1 MPKNKSADI
10 INQKKMV
17 KNFEQNNERN
27 FERGTMDKVRVG
39 IIGVG
44 YLGTQH
50 ARILSYLEEAELKGV
65 ADIDFKKAME
75 IGNRHGVQY
84 YQNYEDLLDEID
96 AAIVATPTSE
106 HFSISMRLLKE
117 GKSVLVEKP
126 ITETVDQGEELV
138 AMAAKNGLIL
148 QVGHLERF
156 NPAVEAIENMISEP
170 KFVEVQRL
178 GSFSA
183 RSLDIDVVLDLMIHD
198 LDIILALI
206 KDEVKSIRSSGIHV
220 LSEKID
226 IANARLE
233 FRSGCVAT
241 LTASRV
247 HQGKV
252 RKLRIFEPT
261 IYYSI
266 DYIDQE
272 VKIFP
277 LDNRQ
282 TEIKT
287 LKIEK
292 EEPLK
297 KELKNFFRSIREGKT
312 RKVSGEEGL
321 RALKLAYKVLEEA
334 ET

>member
-1 MPKNKSADI
+1 
-10 INQKKMV
+10 
-17 KNFEQNNERN
+17 
-27 FERGTMDKVRVG
+27 MDKVKVG

-50 ARILSYLEEAELKGV
+50 ARILSYLEKAELIGV
-65 ADIDFKKAME
+65 ADIDFKKAMV
-75 IGNRHGVQY
+75 IGNRHGVKY
-84 YQNYEDLLDEID
+84 YDKYENMLDEID
-96 AAIVATPTSE
+96 AGIVATPTSE
-106 HFSISMRLLKE
+106 HFDISMRLLKE

-126 ITETVDQGEELV
+126 ITETVDQAEELV
-138 AMAAKNGLIL
+138 SVADKNGLIL
-148 QVGHLERF
+148 QIGHLERF
-156 NPAVEAIENMISEP
+156 NPAVEALEDLISEP
-170 KFVEVQRL
+170 KFIEVQRL

-198 LDIILALI
+198 LDIIMALI
-206 KDEVKSIRSSGIHV
+206 KDEVKVIRSSGIHV
-220 LSEKID
+220 LSDKID

-233 FRSGCVAT
+233 FASGCIAT

-261 IYYSI
+261 SYYSI

-277 LDNRQ
+277 LNGRQ
-282 TEIKT
+282 TDIKT
-287 LKIEK
+287 LKIKK

-297 KELKNFFRSIREGKT
+297 KELQNFFRCIIDGKK
-312 RKVSGEEGL
+312 RKVTGEEGL
-321 RALKLAYKVLEEA
+321 RALRLAYSVLDEA
-334 ET
+334 EA

>member
-1 MPKNKSADI
+1 
-10 INQKKMV
+10 
-17 KNFEQNNERN
+17 
-27 FERGTMDKVRVG
+27 MDKVKVG

-65 ADIDFKKAME
+65 ADMDFKKAMQ

-84 YQNYEDLLDEID
+84 YENFEEMLDEID
-96 AAIVATPTSE
+96 AGIVATPTSE
-106 HFSISMRLLKE
+106 HFAISMELLKK

-126 ITETVDQGEELV
+126 ITETIEQADQLV
-138 AMAAKNGLIL
+138 SYAKKHGAIF

-156 NPAVEAIENMISEP
+156 NPAVEAIENIITEP
-170 KFVEVQRL
+170 RFIEVQRL

-198 LDIILALI
+198 LDIIMSLI
-206 KDEVKSIRSSGIHV
+206 KDEVKVIKSSGIHV
-220 LSEKID
+220 LSDKID

-261 IYYSI
+261 SYYSI

-272 VKIFP
+272 VKAFP
-277 LDNRQ
+277 LNGRQ
-282 TEIKT
+282 TDIKT
-287 LKIEK
+287 LKIKK

-297 KELKNFFRSIREGKT
+297 KELQNFFRCIRDGKM

-321 RALKLAYKVLEEA
+321 RALKLAYSVLEEA
-334 ET
+334 ST

>member
-1 MPKNKSADI
+1 
-10 INQKKMV
+10 
-17 KNFEQNNERN
+17 
-27 FERGTMDKVRVG
+27 MDKVRVG

-44 YLGTQH
+44 YLGMQH

-65 ADIDFKKAME
+65 ADINFKKAMQ

-84 YQNYEDLLDEID
+84 YQNYENMLDEID

-106 HFSISMRLLKE
+106 HSLISMKLLKA

-126 ITETVDQGEELV
+126 ITETIEQGEKLV
-138 AMAAKNGLIL
+138 AMAKKKGSIL

-156 NPAVEAIENMISEP
+156 NPAVEAIENMISDP
-170 KFVEVQRL
+170 KFIEVQRL

-206 KDEVKSIRSSGIHV
+206 KDEVNVIRSSGIHV
-220 LSEKID
+220 LSDKID

-233 FRSGCVAT
+233 FKSGCIAT

-261 IYYSI
+261 SYYSI

-277 LDNRQ
+277 LNGRQ
-282 TEIKT
+282 TDIKT
-287 LKIEK
+287 LEIKK

-297 KELKNFFRSIREGKT
+297 KELKNFFKCIRKGKMS
-312 RKVSGEEGL
+312 KVSGEEGL
-321 RALKLAYKVLEEA
+321 RALKLAYSVLEQVEM
-334 ET
+334 

>member
-1 MPKNKSADI
+1 
-10 INQKKMV
+10 
-17 KNFEQNNERN
+17 
-27 FERGTMDKVRVG
+27 MDKVRVG

-50 ARILSYLEEAELKGV
+50 ARILSYLEEAELIGV
-65 ADIDFKKAME
+65 ADIDFNRAMI
-75 IGNRHGVQY
+75 IGNRHGVKY
-84 YQNYEDLLDEID
+84 YENYEDMLDEID
-96 AAIVATPTSE
+96 AGIVATPTSE
-106 HFSISMRLLKE
+106 HFSVATTLLNQ
-117 GKSVLVEKP
+117 GKSILVEKP
-126 ITETVDQGEELV
+126 ITETIEQAEDLV
-138 AMAAKNGLIL
+138 AQAQKNGLIL
-148 QVGHLERF
+148 HIGHLERF
-156 NPAVEAIENMISEP
+156 NPAVEAIENIISEP
-170 KFVEVQRL
+170 KFIEVQRL

-198 LDIILALI
+198 LDIILALT
-206 KDEVKSIRSSGIHV
+206 KDEVKVIRSSGIHV
-220 LSEKID
+220 LSDKID

-233 FRSGCVAT
+233 FTSGCIAT

-261 IYYSI
+261 SYYSV

-272 VKIFP
+272 VKVFP
-277 LDNRQ
+277 LNGRQ
-282 TEIKT
+282 TDIKT
-287 LKIEK
+287 LKIKK

-297 KELKNFFRSIREGKT
+297 KELHNFIKCIRDGKK

-321 RALKLAYKVLEEA
+321 RALRLAYSVLSQA

>member
-1 MPKNKSADI
+1 
-10 INQKKMV
+10 
-17 KNFEQNNERN
+17 
-27 FERGTMDKVRVG
+27 MDKVRVG

-44 YLGTQH
+44 YLGMQH

-65 ADIDFKKAME
+65 ADINFQKAVQ

-84 YQNYEDLLDEID
+84 YQNYENMLDEID

-106 HFSISMRLLKE
+106 HFQIAIKLLKE

-126 ITETVDQGEELV
+126 ITETVDQGEKLV
-138 AMAAKNGLIL
+138 SLSKKNGLIL

-156 NPAVEAIENMISEP
+156 NPAVEAAESMISEP
-170 KFVEVQRL
+170 KFIEVQRL

-206 KDEVKSIRSSGIHV
+206 KDEVSVIKSSGIHV

-261 IYYSI
+261 SYYSI

-272 VKIFP
+272 VKVFP
-277 LDNRQ
+277 LNGRQ
-282 TEIKT
+282 ADIKT
-287 LKIEK
+287 LPIKK

-297 KELKNFFRSIREGKT
+297 KELKNFFKCIREGKM

-334 ET
+334 EM

>member
-1 MPKNKSADI
+1 MSKI
-10 INQKKMV
+10 
-17 KNFEQNNERN
+17 
-27 FERGTMDKVRVG
+27 RVG
-39 IIGVG
+39 IVGVG

-50 ARILSYLEEAELKGV
+50 ARILSYLEEAELEAV
-65 ADIDFKKAME
+65 ADIDFQKALQ
-75 IGNRHGVQY
+75 IGNRHGVRY
-84 YQNYEDLLDEID
+84 FQNYEEMIDDID
-96 AAIVATPTSE
+96 AAVVATDTSA
-106 HFSISMRLLKE
+106 HFSVSMSLLKQ
-117 GKSVLVEKP
+117 GKHVLVEKP
-126 ITETVDQGEELV
+126 ITATVEQGEELV
-138 AMAAKNGLIL
+138 EAAAKSNLIF

-156 NPAVEAIENMISEP
+156 NPAVEAVENMISEP
-170 KFVEVQRL
+170 KFIEVQRL

-206 KDEVKSIRSSGIHV
+206 KDEVVAIKSSGIHV
-220 LSEKID
+220 ISEKTD

-233 FRSGCVAT
+233 FKSGCVAT

-261 IYYSI
+261 SYYSI

-277 LDNRQ
+277 LGGRQ
-282 TEIKT
+282 TDIKT
-287 LKIEK
+287 LKIQK

-297 KELKNFFRSIREGKT
+297 RELKNFLDCIEAGKNT
-312 RKVSGEEGL
+312 KVTGVEAL
-321 RALKLAYKVLEEA
+321 RALRLAYNVIREA
-334 ET
+334 EI

>member
-1 MPKNKSADI
+1 MEK
-10 INQKKMV
+10 V
-17 KNFEQNNERN
+17 K
-27 FERGTMDKVRVG
+27 VG

-50 ARILSYLEEAELKGV
+50 ARILSYLEEAELKAV
-65 ADIDFKKAME
+65 ADINFRKALE

-84 YQNYEDLLDEID
+84 YQNYQDMIDEID
-96 AAIVATPTSE
+96 AAVVATPTVE
-106 HFSISMRLLKE
+106 HFAISEALLKR

-126 ITETVDQGEELV
+126 ITATVEEGERLVET
-138 AMAAKNGLIL
+138 AARKGLIL

-156 NPAVEAIENMISEP
+156 NPAVEAVENLITEP
-170 KFVEVQRL
+170 KFLEVQRL

-198 LDIILALI
+198 LDIIMALI
-206 KDEVKSIRSSGIHV
+206 KDEVVAIKSSGIHV
-220 LSEKID
+220 LSEKVD
-226 IANARLE
+226 IANARIE
-233 FRSGCVAT
+233 FKSGCVAT

-261 IYYSI
+261 SYYSI

-277 LDNRQ
+277 LHGRQ
-282 TEIKT
+282 TDIKT
-287 LKIEK
+287 LKIQK

-297 KELKNFFRSIREGKT
+297 KELKNFLDSVRTGKT
-312 RKVSGEEGL
+312 SKVTGEEGL
-321 RALKLAYKVLEEA
+321 RALRLAYGVLKEA
-334 ET
+334 EI

>member
-1 MPKNKSADI
+1 MN
-10 INQKKMV
+10 
-17 KNFEQNNERN
+17 
-27 FERGTMDKVRVG
+27 KVRIG

-50 ARILSYLEEAELKGV
+50 ARILSYLEEAELKSV
-65 ADIDFKKAME
+65 ADIDFQKALQ
-75 IGNRHGVQY
+75 IGNRHGVRY
-84 YQNYEDLLDEID
+84 FQNYEEMIDDID
-96 AAIVATPTSE
+96 AAVVATDTSA
-106 HFSISMRLLKE
+106 HFSVSMNLLE
-117 GKSVLVEKP
+117 QGKHVLVEKP
-126 ITETVDQGEELV
+126 ITATVEQGDQLVET
-138 AMAAKNGLIL
+138 AAKNNLIL

-156 NPAVEAIENMISEP
+156 NPAVEAVENLISEP
-170 KFVEVQRL
+170 KFIEVQRL

-206 KDEVKSIRSSGIHV
+206 KDEVVAIKSSGIHV
-220 LSEKID
+220 VSEKTD

-233 FRSGCVAT
+233 FKSGCVAT

-261 IYYSI
+261 SYYSI

-277 LDNRQ
+277 LDGRQ
-282 TEIKT
+282 TDIKT
-287 LKIEK
+287 LKIQK

-297 KELKNFFRSIREGKT
+297 KELKNFLDCIAAGKNT
-312 RKVSGEEGL
+312 KVSGAEGL
-321 RALKLAYKVLEEA
+321 RALRLAYDVIREA
-334 ET
+334 EI

>member
-1 MPKNKSADI
+1 
-10 INQKKMV
+10 
-17 KNFEQNNERN
+17 
-27 FERGTMDKVRVG
+27 MDKVRVG

-44 YLGTQH
+44 YLGMQH

-65 ADIDFKKAME
+65 VDIDFRKAVE

-84 YQNYEDLLDEID
+84 YNNYENMLDEID

-106 HFSISMRLLKE
+106 HFPISMRLLQE

-126 ITETVDQGEELV
+126 ITETVKQGEELV
-138 AMAAKNGLIL
+138 AMAKKNGLIL
-148 QVGHLERF
+148 QTGHLERF
-156 NPAVEAIENMISEP
+156 NPAVEAIESMIKEP
-170 KFVEVQRL
+170 KFIEVQRL

-198 LDIILALI
+198 LDIIMALI
-206 KDEVKSIRSSGIHV
+206 RDEVKTIKSSGIHV

-233 FRSGCVAT
+233 FKSGCIAT

-261 IYYSI
+261 SYYSI

-272 VKIFP
+272 VKVFP
-277 LDNRQ
+277 LNGSQ
-282 TEIKT
+282 TDIKT
-287 LKIEK
+287 LRIEK

-297 KELKNFFRSIREGKT
+297 RELKNFFRCIQEKT
-312 RKVSGEEGL
+312 TSKVSGEEGL
-321 RALKLAYKVLEEA
+321 RALKLAYRVLEEI
-334 ET
+334 EM

>member
-1 MPKNKSADI
+1 
-10 INQKKMV
+10 
-17 KNFEQNNERN
+17 
-27 FERGTMDKVRVG
+27 MDSIRVG

-44 YLGTQH
+44 YLGMQH
-50 ARILSYLEEAELKGV
+50 ARIASYLEEADLKAV
-65 ADIDFKKAME
+65 ADIDFKKAFE
-75 IGNRHGVQY
+75 IGNRHGVNY
-84 YQNYEDLLDEID
+84 YQNYEDMLDEID
-96 AAIVATPTSE
+96 AGIVATPTSE
-106 HFSISMRLLKE
+106 HHAISMNLLRN
-117 GKSVLVEKP
+117 GKHVLVEKP
-126 ITETVDQGEELV
+126 ITESVVQAEELV
-138 AMAAKNGLIL
+138 ALAKAQGLVL

-156 NPAVEAIENMISEP
+156 NPAVDAVETIISDP
-170 KFVEVQRL
+170 RFLEVQRL

-183 RSLDIDVVLDLMIHD
+183 RSLDVNVVLDLMIHD

-206 KDEVKSIRSSGIHV
+206 KDEVAVIRSSGIHV

-233 FRSGCVAT
+233 FKSGCVAT

-261 IYYSI
+261 SYYSI

-277 LDNRQ
+277 LSGRQ
-282 TEIKT
+282 TDIKT
-287 LKIEK
+287 MRIQK

-297 KELKNFFRSIREGKT
+297 KELQNFCACIAQGRAG
-312 RKVSGEEGL
+312 KVSGEEGL
-321 RALKLAYKVLEEA
+321 RALRLAYDVLRQI
-334 ET
+334 ETA

>member
-1 MPKNKSADI
+1 M
-10 INQKKMV
+10 
-17 KNFEQNNERN
+17 E
-27 FERGTMDKVRVG
+27 KVRVG

-44 YLGTQH
+44 YLGMQH

-65 ADIDFKKAME
+65 ADVDFKKAVE
-75 IGNRHGVQY
+75 IGNRHGVGY
-84 YQNYEDLLDEID
+84 YQNYEDMLDEID
-96 AAIVATPTSE
+96 AAIVSTPTSE
-106 HFSISMRLLKE
+106 HFSISMNLLRQ

-126 ITETVDQGEELV
+126 ITETVEQGEKLV
-138 AMAAKNGLIL
+138 EQAKKNGLVL

-156 NPAVEAIENMISEP
+156 NPAVEAVENVIREP
-170 KFVEVQRL
+170 KFIEVQRL

-198 LDIILALI
+198 LDIIMAMI
-206 KDEVKSIRSSGIHV
+206 KDEVSIIRASGIHV

-233 FRSGCVAT
+233 FKGGCVAT

-261 IYYSI
+261 VYYSI

-272 VKIFP
+272 AKVFP
-277 LDNRQ
+277 LNGRQ
-282 TEIKT
+282 TDIKT
-287 LKIEK
+287 LRIQK

-297 KELKNFFRSIREGKT
+297 KELRNFLESVQTG
-312 RKVSGEEGL
+312 RKSKVTGEEGL
-321 RALKLAYKVLEEA
+321 RALRLAYSVLKEA

>member
-1 MPKNKSADI
+1 
-10 INQKKMV
+10 
-17 KNFEQNNERN
+17 
-27 FERGTMDKVRVG
+27 MDKVKVG

-65 ADIDFKKAME
+65 ADIDFQKAIQ
-75 IGNRHGVQY
+75 IGNRHGVHY
-84 YQNYEDLLDEID
+84 YENFEEMLDEID

-106 HFSISMRLLKE
+106 HFSISMELLNK

-126 ITETVDQGEELV
+126 ITETIDQAEQLV
-138 AMAAKNGLIL
+138 SHAKKNGAIL

-156 NPAVEAIENMISEP
+156 NPAVEAIENLITEP
-170 KFVEVQRL
+170 RFIEVQRL

-198 LDIILALI
+198 LDIIMSLI
-206 KDEVKSIRSSGIHV
+206 KDEVKVIKSSGIHV
-220 LSEKID
+220 LSDKID

-233 FRSGCVAT
+233 FGSGCVAT

-261 IYYSI
+261 SYYSI

-272 VKIFP
+272 VKAFP
-277 LDNRQ
+277 LNGRQ
-282 TEIKT
+282 TDIKT
-287 LKIEK
+287 LKIKK

-297 KELKNFFRSIREGKT
+297 KELKNFIRCIRDGKE

-321 RALKLAYKVLEEA
+321 RALKLAYSVLEEA
-334 ET
+334 ST

>member
-1 MPKNKSADI
+1 M
-10 INQKKMV
+10 
-17 KNFEQNNERN
+17 
-27 FERGTMDKVRVG
+27 G
-39 IIGVG
+39 IVGVG

-50 ARILSYLEEAELKGV
+50 ARILSYLEEADLQAV
-65 ADIDFKKAME
+65 ADIDFQKALQ
-75 IGNRHGVQY
+75 IGNRHGVRY
-84 YQNYEDLLDEID
+84 FENYEDMIDDID
-96 AAIVATPTSE
+96 AAVVATDTSA
-106 HFSISMRLLKE
+106 HFKVSENLLRH
-117 GKSVLVEKP
+117 GKHVLVEKP
-126 ITETVDQGEELV
+126 ITETVEQGERLLEL
-138 AMAAKNGLIL
+138 AAKNDLIL

-156 NPAVEAIENMISEP
+156 NPAVEAIENMISDP
-170 KFVEVQRL
+170 RFIEVQRL

-206 KDEVKSIRSSGIHV
+206 KDEVVAIKSSGIHV
-220 LSEKID
+220 VSEKTD

-261 IYYSI
+261 SYYSI

-277 LDNRQ
+277 LDGRQ
-282 TEIKT
+282 TDIKT
-287 LKIEK
+287 LKIQK
-292 EEPLK
+292 DEPLK
-297 KELKNFFRSIREGKT
+297 RELKNFLECVDTGKMT
-312 RKVSGEEGL
+312 KVSGAEGL
-321 RALKLAYKVLEEA
+321 RALKLAYDVIRESRA
-334 ET
+334 

>member
-1 MPKNKSADI
+1 M
-10 INQKKMV
+10 
-17 KNFEQNNERN
+17 ER
-27 FERGTMDKVRVG
+27 VRVG

-50 ARILSYLEEAELKGV
+50 ARILSYLEQAELKGV
-65 ADIDFKKAME
+65 ADIEFRKALE
-75 IGNRHGVQY
+75 IGNRHGVPY
-84 YQNYEDLLDEID
+84 YQNYEDMLDEID

-106 HFSISMRLLKE
+106 HFPIAMNLLE
-117 GKSVLVEKP
+117 AGKHVLVEKP
-126 ITETVDQGEELV
+126 ITETVEQGEKLV
-138 AMAAKNGLIL
+138 ETARTKGLIL

-156 NPAVEAIENMISEP
+156 NPAVEAVENMISEP
-170 KFVEVQRL
+170 RFIEVQRL

-206 KDEVKSIRSSGIHV
+206 KDEVKSVRSSGIHV

-226 IANARLE
+226 IANARIE
-233 FRSGCVAT
+233 FKSGCVAS

-261 IYYSI
+261 VYYSI

-272 VKIFP
+272 VKVFP
-277 LDNRQ
+277 LDGRQ
-282 TEIKT
+282 TDIRT
-287 LKIEK
+287 LRIQK

-297 KELKNFFRSIREGKT
+297 KELQNFLTSIQEG
-312 RKVSGEEGL
+312 RMSKVSGEEAL
-321 RALKLAYKVLEEA
+321 RALKLAYTVLKEA
-334 ET
+334 EL

>member
-1 MPKNKSADI
+1 M
-10 INQKKMV
+10 
-17 KNFEQNNERN
+17 
-27 FERGTMDKVRVG
+27 
-39 IIGVG
+39 
-44 YLGTQH
+44 QH

-65 ADIDFKKAME
+65 ADIDLKKAMQ
-75 IGNRHGVQY
+75 IGNRHGVSY
-84 YQNYEDLLDEID
+84 CQNYEDMLDEID

-106 HFSISMRLLKE
+106 HFSISVNLLRR

-126 ITETVDQGEELV
+126 ITEKVEQGEQLV
-138 AMAAKNGLIL
+138 EEAKKNGLLL

-156 NPAVEAIENMISEP
+156 NPAVEAVENMIREP
-170 KFVEVQRL
+170 RFIEVQRL

-198 LDIILALI
+198 LDIIMAMI
-206 KDEVKSIRSSGIHV
+206 KDEVNVIRASGIHV

-233 FRSGCVAT
+233 FKSGCVAT

-261 IYYSI
+261 VYYSV

-272 VKIFP
+272 VKVFP
-277 LDNRQ
+277 LDGRQ
-282 TEIKT
+282 TDIKT
-287 LKIEK
+287 LRIQK

-297 KELKNFFRSIREGKT
+297 KELSNFLDCIRLGKT
-312 RKVSGEEGL
+312 SKVTGEEGL
-321 RALKLAYKVLEEA
+321 RALRLAYSVLKEA
-334 ET
+334 EA

>member
-1 MPKNKSADI
+1 
-10 INQKKMV
+10 
-17 KNFEQNNERN
+17 
-27 FERGTMDKVRVG
+27 MDKVRIG

-65 ADIDFKKAME
+65 ADIDFKKAVE
-75 IGNRHGVQY
+75 IGNRHGVEY
-84 YQNYEDLLDEID
+84 FENFEDMLDEID

-106 HFSISMRLLKE
+106 HFSISMRLLNE

-126 ITETVDQGEELV
+126 ITETVEQAEQLV
-138 AMAAKNGLIL
+138 AKAKKSGAIL

-156 NPAVEAIENMISEP
+156 NPAVEAIENVISEP
-170 KFVEVQRL
+170 KFIEVQRL

-206 KDEVKSIRSSGIHV
+206 KDEVKVIRSSGIHV

-233 FRSGCVAT
+233 FKSGCVAT

-261 IYYSI
+261 SCYSV
-266 DYIDQE
+266 DYINQE

-277 LDNRQ
+277 LNGKQ
-282 TEIKT
+282 TDIKS

-297 KELKNFFRSIREGKT
+297 KELKNFFQCIREGKT
-312 RKVSGEEGL
+312 QKVSGEEAL
-321 RALKLAYKVLEEA
+321 RALRLAYNVLREA
-334 ET
+334 EA

>member
-1 MPKNKSADI
+1 
-10 INQKKMV
+10 
-17 KNFEQNNERN
+17 
-27 FERGTMDKVRVG
+27 MDKVKVG

-44 YLGTQH
+44 YLGMQH
-50 ARILSYLEEAELKGV
+50 ARIISYLEEAELKAV
-65 ADIDFKKAME
+65 ADMDFKRALE
-75 IGNRHGVQY
+75 IGNRHGVNY
-84 YQNYEDLLDEID
+84 YQNYEDMLDEID
-96 AAIVATPTSE
+96 VGIVATPTSE
-106 HFSISMRLLKE
+106 HFHISMNLLKH
-117 GKSVLVEKP
+117 GKPVLVEKP
-126 ITETVDQGEELV
+126 ITETIEQAEQLVD
-138 AMAAKNGLIL
+138 MAKTNGLVL

-156 NPAVEAIENMISEP
+156 NPAVEAVENMISDP
-170 KFVEVQRL
+170 RFIEVQRL

-183 RSLDIDVVLDLMIHD
+183 RSLDVDVVLDLMIHD

-206 KDEVKSIRSSGIHV
+206 KDEVNVIRASGIHV

-233 FRSGCVAT
+233 FRGGCVAT

-261 IYYSI
+261 SYYSI

-277 LDNRQ
+277 LSGRQ
-282 TEIKT
+282 TDIKT
-287 LKIEK
+287 LKIKK

-297 KELKNFFRSIREGKT
+297 KELENFLRCQAEGKGG
-312 RKVSGEEGL
+312 KVSGEEAL
-321 RALKLAYKVLEEA
+321 RALRLAYDVLKEI
-334 ET
+334 ETA